1 MKIIAVIPARLL
13 ATRFPEKLIQD
24 LEGKP
29 VLVRTYEAVLQTNLF
44 DEVLVVTDA
53 DKIEDILKNYG
64 IQVIKSKKEHESGS
78 DRIAEAVQD
87 LEVDVVINVQG
98 DEPFIDTQALQKM
111 VEAFRQDTNQQID
124 LCSLMTPIL
133 EEEKINN
140 PNVVKVVVDQFQ
152 KALYFSRAPIPFVRD
167 HSIKVTHYQHI
178 GVYGFRK
185 QSLLDFA
192 QWQPTLL
199 EQTEK
204 LEQLRYLEH
213 GKKIQMIETNHVG
226 IGIDTPEDLEKAR
239 KIWKK

>member
-1 MKIIAVIPARLL
+1 MKIIAVIPARLQ

-24 LEGKP
+24 LGGKP
-29 VLVRTYEAVLQTNLF
+29 VLVRTYEAVLQTKLF

-53 DKIEDILKNYG
+53 DKIEVILKNHG

-111 VEAFRQDTNQQID
+111 VEAFQQDTNQKID
-124 LCSLMTPIL
+124 LCSLMTPII
-133 EEEKINN
+133 EEEKISN
-140 PNVVKVVVDQFQ
+140 PNVVKVVVDQYN

-167 HSIKVTHYQHI
+167 ISVKVTHYQHI

-185 QSLLDFA
+185 KSLLDFA

-213 GKKIQMIETNHVG
+213 GKKIQMIVTNHVG